1 MDWRWRGGAGG
12 WRLPPFPIARACCLP
27 GQGRAN
33 VESNNG
39 WWCGR
44 ALLQAFD
51 VVGGKEGA
59 HLGDGDFVQ
68 LEQALRLGQALPD
81 EDGIEAFEVGE
92 DDELLQR
99 GVVAD
104 VAVGVGV
111 GVAPLLRGL
120 AEEGDVEQVGFVGID
135 ERRLCLGDGR
145 RDEGLFD
152 GVGVDAVV
160 DLGEGA
166 LEVPPELETVV
177 FVVLETLKFL
187 DEVEFELHR
196 NP

>member
-1 MDWRWRGGAGG
+1 MA
-12 WRLPPFPIARACCLP
+12 
-27 GQGRAN
+27 
-33 VESNNG
+33 
-39 WWCGR
+39 
-44 ALLQAFD
+44 
-51 VVGGKEGA
+51 
-59 HLGDGDFVQ
+59 
-68 LEQALRLGQALPD
+68 D

-135 ERRLCLGDGR
+135 ERCLSLGDGR
-145 RDEGLFD
+145 RDEGFFD

-160 DLGEGA
+160 DLGERA
-166 LEVPPELETVV
+166 LEVPPELETVAL
-177 FVVLETLKFL
+177 VVLETLKFL
-187 DEVEFELHR
+187 DEVEFELR
-196 NP
+196 AEPRSELESDVLVSVGAAVAPSARDQSFGPSQVDPLFGREEKTVPSCLISNSLEFDGIKTGV